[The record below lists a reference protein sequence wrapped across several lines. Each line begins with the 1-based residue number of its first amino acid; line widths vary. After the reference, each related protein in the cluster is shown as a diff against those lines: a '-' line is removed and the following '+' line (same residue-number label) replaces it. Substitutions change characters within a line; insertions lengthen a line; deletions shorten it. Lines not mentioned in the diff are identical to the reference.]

1 MLPKNVEKALA
12 SLSCCLLSVTI
23 LAMLAVLAFLVVLSV
38 LILIHEAGHY
48 LAARLFRVKAEE
60 FGYGLPPRAIGF
72 VRVDGKWRRVK
83 RGDQSSYANTIWSL
97 NWLPIGGFVRI
108 KGEEGENRDKD
119 ALHARPVW
127 QRFVIVSAGVL
138 MNWVLAA
145 ALLSIG
151 FMVGIPAVLDDL
163 PAGAIIDK
171 QEVLIVDTLP
181 GSAAAEGGIQAMD
194 AIVAIGDK
202 KPVTLGQAQQMIAD
216 HGTSTIAL
224 TLRRSG
230 EDVTLAVA
238 PEYIESMGKVALG
251 VSLVDSGKVRYP
263 IHLALVNGVRITGEY
278 TKQIILTFVNLFQDL
293 FRGGGEMVKSV
304 SGPVGIAVLA
314 GQVAKQGILPLL
326 QFSAILSINLAVLNF
341 LPIPALDGGRAVFLI
356 VEAIRRKPVKRDV
369 EAIIH
374 NVAFLLLIV
383 LVILITARDVW
394 KFFG

>member
-1 MLPKNVEKALA
+1 
-12 SLSCCLLSVTI
+12 
-23 LAMLAVLAFLVVLSV
+23 MLAVLAFFIVLSV
-38 LILIHEAGHY
+38 LILVHEAGHY
-48 LAARLFRVKAEE
+48 FAARLFKIKAEE
-60 FGYGLPPRAIGF
+60 FGYGFPPRAIGF

-127 QRFVIVSAGVL
+127 QRLIVISAGVF
-138 MNWVLAA
+138 MNWALAA
-145 ALLSIG
+145 LFLSIG
-151 FMVGIPAVLDDL
+151 FMMGIPAILDNL

-171 QEVLIVDTLP
+171 REVLIVDTLP
-181 GSAAAEGGIQAMD
+181 GTAAAEGGIQSMD
-194 AIVAIGDK
+194 VIVRIGDTE
-202 KPVTLGQAQQMIAD
+202 PVTLGDAQQLIAGY
-216 HGTSTIAL
+216 GTSTMTL
-224 TLRRSG
+224 TVRRS
-230 EDVTLAVA
+230 EQDMTLTIA
-238 PEYIESMGKVALG
+238 PRYVESMEKVALG
-251 VSLVDSGKVRYP
+251 VSLADSGRVRYP
-263 IHLALVNGVRITGEY
+263 IHLAMVNGVRVTGEY
-278 TKQIILTFVNLFQDL
+278 TKQVVMAFVGLFRDL
-293 FRGGGEMVKSV
+293 FRGGGETIESV

-314 GQVAKQGILPLL
+314 GQVAKQGVLPLL

-341 LPIPALDGGRAVFLI
+341 LPIPALDGGRAVFLV

-374 NVAFLLLIV
+374 NIAFLLLIV